1 MPPSRR
7 KKSPDITI
15 IGAGTLATALA
26 VALYR
31 GGYGIREIVSRD
43 NPQSLRRARSLAK
56 RVGARVATIKHPEFA
71 ANITWLCVP
80 DDAIAKVAEQIAGVT
95 DWKGKIVVHSS
106 GALASGVLDVVRRR
120 GAQVAS
126 AHPLMTFVSASAAE
140 LHGVPFAMEG
150 DAKAL
155 RALDGIV
162 RALGGKPFRI
172 AAEYKPAYHCFG
184 FFSSPALVALI
195 AAAQQVGKL
204 AGLSENQARKLM
216 EKIVRQ
222 TIDNCFRSD
231 PSAAFSGPIKRGD
244 VDTVRKHLEVLKETP
259 ELLQLYRSLGEIAL
273 KRLPNAN
280 SEKLKALFKV

>member
-26 VALYR
+26 VALHR
-31 GGYGIREIVSRD
+31 GGYRIREIVTRN
-43 NPQSLRRARSLAK
+43 NPQSLRLARALAK
-56 RVGARVATIKHPEFA
+56 RVGARVATVKHADFA
-71 ANITWLCVP
+71 ASVTWICVP
-80 DDAIAKVAEQIAGVT
+80 DDAIAGVAQQIADVS

-106 GALASGVLDVVRRR
+106 GALISEVLDTVRRR

-140 LHGVPFAMEG
+140 LRGVPFAMEG
-150 DAKAL
+150 DAQAL
-155 RALDGIV
+155 RALGGIV
-162 RALGGKPFRI
+162 RAIGGKPFRI
-172 AAEYKPAYHCFG
+172 AAEHKPAYHCFG

-222 TIDNCFRSD
+222 TIDNCFRAD
-231 PSAAFSGPIKRGD
+231 PPAAFSGPIKRGD

-259 ELLQLYRSLGEIAL
+259 DLLQLYRSLGEIAL

-280 SEKLKALFKV
+280 AEKLKDLFKV

>member
-1 MPPSRR
+1 MPPCRR

-26 VALYR
+26 GALYR
-31 GGYGIREIVSRD
+31 GGYGVREIVSRD
-43 NPQSLRRARSLAK
+43 NPQSLRRARALAK
-56 RVGARVATIKHPEFA
+56 RVGARVGTVKHSDIA
-71 ANITWLCVP
+71 ASITWICVP
-80 DDAIAKVAEQIAGVT
+80 DDAIADVAQQIAAVT

-106 GALASGVLDVVRRR
+106 GALASGVLDAVRRR

-126 AHPLMTFVSASAAE
+126 AHPLMTFVSASAGE
-140 LHGVPFAMEG
+140 LEGVPFAMEG

-172 AAEYKPAYHCFG
+172 AAEAKPAYHCFG

-222 TIDNCFRSD
+222 TVDNCFRAD
-231 PSAAFSGPIKRGD
+231 PRAAFSGPIKRGD
-244 VDTVRKHLEVLKETP
+244 VDTVRKHLAVLKETP

>member
-7 KKSPDITI
+7 NKSPDITI

-43 NPQSLRRARSLAK
+43 NPRSLRRARALAK
-56 RVGARVATIKHPEFA
+56 RVGERVVTVKQADFA

-80 DDAIAKVAEQIAGVT
+80 DDAIADVAQQIAGVT

-106 GALASGVLDVVRRR
+106 GALASGVLDSVRRR

-126 AHPLMTFVSASAAE
+126 AHPLMTFVSASAAKLE
-140 LHGVPFAMEG
+140 GVPFAMEG

-155 RALDGIV
+155 RVLDGIV
-162 RALGGKPFRI
+162 RAIGGKPFRI
-172 AAEYKPAYHCFG
+172 ATEYKPAYHCFG

-195 AAAQQVGKL
+195 AAAQHVGKL

-222 TIDNCFRSD
+222 TIDNCFRAD
-231 PSAAFSGPIKRGD
+231 PRAAFSGPIKRGD

-273 KRLPNAN
+273 KRLPNVNA
-280 SEKLKALFKV
+280 EKLKKLLKV

>member
-26 VALYR
+26 IGLYQ

-43 NPQSLRRARSLAK
+43 HPQSLRRARALAK
-56 RVGARVATIKHPEFA
+56 RLGARVATIKHADFA
-71 ANITWLCVP
+71 ASITWICVA
-80 DDAIAKVAEQIAGVT
+80 DDAIADVAQQISGVA
-95 DWKGKIVVHSS
+95 DWKGKIVAHSS
-106 GALASGVLDVVRRR
+106 GALVSGVLDALRRQ

-140 LHGVPFAMEG
+140 LDGVPFAIEG

-155 RALDGIV
+155 RALDGVV
-162 RALGGKPFRI
+162 RAIGGKPFRI
-172 AAEYKPAYHCFG
+172 ATEYKPAYHCFG
-184 FFSSPALVALI
+184 FFSSPALVVLI
-195 AAAQQVGKL
+195 TAAQQVGKL

-216 EKIVRQ
+216 EKIVWQ
-222 TIDNCFRSD
+222 TVDNCFRAD
-231 PSAAFSGPIKRGD
+231 PRAAFSGPIKRGD

-280 SEKLKALFKV
+280 GEKLKELFKV